1 MTTKVTD
8 IITKEQLS
16 ALREAGF
23 VVVHS
28 DPTDSM
34 VKAGL
39 SAGKWPED
47 RGVKREFHRMV
58 AESIRM
64 QNQDMQDA

>member
-8 IITKEQLS
+8 IITMEQLA

-23 VVVHS
+23 AVVHRV
-28 DPTDSM
+28 PTESM

-39 SAGKWPED
+39 STGEFPEN
-47 RGVKREFHRMV
+47 RGVSREFHRMV
-58 AESIRM
+58 AESIRL
-64 QNQDMQDA
+64 QNLDMQDA